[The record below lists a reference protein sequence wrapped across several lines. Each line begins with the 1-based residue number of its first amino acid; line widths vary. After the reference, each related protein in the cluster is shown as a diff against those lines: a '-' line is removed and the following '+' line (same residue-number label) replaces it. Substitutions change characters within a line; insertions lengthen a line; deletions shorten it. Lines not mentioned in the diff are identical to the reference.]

1 MEGSVGLKGRE
12 RPDRWLVRELA
23 LVSGCYVISCRKMS
37 AAQDTYV
44 DMASFGPVL
53 EQAFAA
59 TGILPRNATA
69 S

>member
-1 MEGSVGLKGRE
+1 MEGSVGLKVRE

-23 LVSGCYVISCRKMS
+23 LVSCSVISYRKMS